1 MMKKLF
7 PLLLAAACFTAS
19 AQIEVD
25 FSQGEDVAWV
35 TYCNDTMDFS
45 DEESQP
51 FWKQHK
57 AMKLQV
63 SDLKKKKRVKEASLL
78 NPFIASGQVVV
89 TTIEDIADLK
99 VEMVSL
105 ERDFMLFLVE
115 LLGSKRAI
123 EFNLA
128 EREYKRQLKLH
139 RRKAS

>member
-1 MMKKLF
+1 MKNF
-7 PLLLAAACFTAS
+7 CTLLLVTACFTVS

-35 TYCNDTMDFS
+35 TYCNETIGVS
-45 DEESQP
+45 NEESES
-51 FWKQHK
+51 FWTHYR
-57 AMKLQV
+57 AMKVQI
-63 SDLKKKKRVKEASLL
+63 SDLKKKKRVKEAALL
-78 NPFIASGQVVV
+78 NPFIASGQVV
-89 TTIEDIADLK
+89 TETIQHIADLK
-99 VEMVSL
+99 VEMVSV

-139 RRKAS
+139 RSKKS